1 MEKVNFSININAPKE
16 KVWNTLWE
24 DSNYRKWTSVFSEDS
39 HVVTDWQEG
48 SKVLFLN
55 GKGEGMVSTI
65 ETNKPNEFMSFRH
78 VGTVKNG
85 VEDTDSEETK
95 QWSGAHENYT
105 LTEAGGVT
113 ELSVE
118 VDVEKEF
125 KDYFTQTM
133 PKALDLVKELS
144 EQDD

>member
-1 MEKVNFSININAPKE
+1 MEKANFSIDINAPKE

-65 ETNKPNEFMSFRH
+65 ETNKPNEFMSFEH
-78 VGTVKNG
+78 YGMIQDGVVYTESEKVKAFAGSHEDYLLKGGNG
-85 VEDTDSEETK
+85 DTELVVEMDLSEE
-95 QWSGAHENYT
+95 W
-105 LTEAGGVT
+105 
-113 ELSVE
+113 
-118 VDVEKEF
+118 
-125 KDYFTQTM
+125 KDYFDKTW
-133 PKALDLVKELS
+133 PVALQKVKELA
-144 EQDD
+144 EQN